1 MKTAPD
7 ADRVPPRALP
17 SVSASLMIWGVLAS
31 LMSAQKS
38 ENKPVRETT
47 VENPA
52 HTDLSQGR
60 HPSASEREW
69 AERTLAPSLDKA
81 PEKPIGAPTG
91 TNVDEH
97 GNARFSTIS
106 NAPIRRLYTEADLPE
121 DWSQDRYLGYPGQPP
136 YTRGIHAS
144 GYRGKLFTMRQ
155 FSGFASPEETNQR
168 YKYLLEHGG
177 SGLSVAFDLPTLMG
191 YDSDHPFSEG
201 EVGKCG
207 VAIDSL
213 EDMEILFNG
222 IDLEKITT
230 SMTINSPASVLWAMY
245 LVVAEKQGA
254 DWKKISGTIQND
266 ILKEYIA
273 QKEYIY
279 PPAPSMRLV
288 IDTFEFGSKFTPRF
302 NTISISGYHIREAGS
317 TALQEL
323 AFTIY
328 DGVEYV
334 EWARRRGLDVDE
346 FGPRLS
352 FFFNAHN
359 DFFEEIAK
367 YRAAR
372 KIWYRLMK
380 DRFGAKQARTWLMRF
395 HTQTAGVSLTAQ
407 QPMNNIARVAIQ
419 ALAAVLGGTQSL
431 HTDSYDEAL
440 ALPTAEAARIALR
453 TQQIIAYETGVAN
466 TIDPLGGSY
475 FVEKFT
481 LDMEK
486 GAFDY
491 FEKLDAMG
499 GMVKAIERG
508 YPQKEIAEASYQFQR
523 AAEAREKVI
532 VGANEFTIEEESPEI
547 LYIGENVAQAQ
558 TAKLKALR
566 ERRSNEE
573 VTKKL
578 EALKKAAAQEPQ
590 VKPDGTIS
598 EANTMPYII
607 EAVRAYATVGEICD
621 ALRSVY
627 GTYEETS
634 IT

>member
-1 MKTAPD
+1 MSSKKLSNGKQLKQ
-7 ADRVPPRALP
+7 RASDDVCAGRKP
-17 SVSASLMIWGVLAS
+17 SE
-31 LMSAQKS
+31 S
-38 ENKPVRETT
+38 E
-47 VENPA
+47 
-52 HTDLSQGR
+52 QQ
-60 HPSASEREW
+60 W
-69 AERTLAPSLDKA
+69 AEKTLEPLLEKS

-91 TNVDEH
+91 TNLEEN
-97 GNARFSTIS
+97 GSARYSTIS
-106 NAPIRRLYTEADLPE
+106 GVAIRRLYTPADLPE
-121 DWSQDRYLGYPGQPP
+121 DWSYDKYLGYPGQAPF
-136 YTRGIHAS
+136 TRGIHAS

-213 EDMEILFNG
+213 EDMEILFDG
-222 IDLEKITT
+222 IDVQNVTT

-302 NTISISGYHIREAGS
+302 NTVSISGYHIREAGS

-334 EWARRRGLDVDE
+334 DWALRRGLDVDD

-372 KIWYRLMK
+372 KIWYRLMTE
-380 DRFGAKQARTWLMRF
+380 RFKAKNQRTWLMRF

-407 QPMNNIARVAIQ
+407 QPMNNIARVALQ

-440 ALPTAEAARIALR
+440 ALPTEQAARIALR
-453 TQQIIAYETGVAN
+453 TQQIIAYETGVVN
-466 TIDPLGGSY
+466 TIDPLAGSY
-475 FVEKFT
+475 FVERQT
-481 LDMEK
+481 LDMEN

-491 FEKLDAMG
+491 FGKLDAMG

-532 VGANEFTIEEESPEI
+532 VGANEFTVEEESPQI
-547 LYIGENVAQAQ
+547 LYIGDEVALSQ
-558 TAKLKALR
+558 TEKLKRLR
-566 ERRSNEE
+566 ARRSNEE
-573 VTKKL
+573 VGRLL
-578 EALKKAAAQEPQ
+578 EALKKAAAQEPK
-590 VKPDGTIS
+590 VKSDGTIS
-598 EANTMPYII
+598 DANTMPYII
-607 EAVRAYATVGEICD
+607 EAVRAYATVGEICE
-621 ALRSVY
+621 ALREVY

-634 IT
+634 VT

>member
-1 MKTAPD
+1 MADKKTTPLPESPITEVSR
-7 ADRVPPRALP
+7 DRQP
-17 SVSASLMIWGVLAS
+17 SE
-31 LMSAQKS
+31 S
-38 ENKPVRETT
+38 EKR
-47 VENPA
+47 
-52 HTDLSQGR
+52 
-60 HPSASEREW
+60 W
-69 AERTLAPSLDKA
+69 AERTLLPTLEKS

-91 TNVDEH
+91 VNLDEH
-97 GNARFSTIS
+97 SRARFSTIS
-106 NAPIRRLYTEADLPE
+106 GVPVRRLYTRGDLPE
-121 DWSQDRYLGYPGQPP
+121 DWGYDQYLGYPGEPP
-136 YTRGIHAS
+136 FTRGIHAT

-191 YDSDHPFSEG
+191 YDSDHPASEG

-213 EDMEILFNG
+213 EDMEILFSG
-222 IDLEKITT
+222 IDLEKTT
-230 SMTINSPASVLWAMY
+230 VSMTINSPASVLWAMY

-273 QKEYIY
+273 QKEYIF

-288 IDTFEFGSKFTPRF
+288 VDTFEFGSKFTPRF

-323 AFTIY
+323 AFTLY

-372 KIWYRLMK
+372 KIWYRVMK
-380 DRFGAKQARTWLMRF
+380 ERFAAKNQRTWLMRF
-395 HTQTAGVSLTAQ
+395 HTQTAGVSLPAQ
-407 QPMNNIARVAIQ
+407 QPMNNIARVALQ

-431 HTDSYDEAL
+431 HTDAYDEAL
-440 ALPTAEAARIALR
+440 ALPTEDAARIALR
-453 TQQIIAYETGVAN
+453 TQQIIAYESGV
-466 TIDPLGGSY
+466 TQTVDPLGGSY
-475 FVEKFT
+475 FLENLT
-481 LDMEK
+481 LQMEK

-491 FEKLDAMG
+491 FGKLDALG

-508 YPQKEIAEASYQFQR
+508 YPQREIAEAAYNYQR
-523 AAEAREKVI
+523 AVEAKEKVI
-532 VGANEFTIEEESPEI
+532 VGVNDFVIEGESPKI
-547 LYIGENVAQAQ
+547 LYIDESVATQQ
-558 TAKLKALR
+558 SAKLKALR
-566 ERRSNEE
+566 ARRSSDD
-573 VTKKL
+573 VRRRL
-578 EALKKAAAQEPQ
+578 DALKKAAALEPQ
-590 VKPDGTIS
+590 SNGAIS
-598 EANTMPYII
+598 SANTMPYII
-607 EAVRAYATVGEICD
+607 EAVRAYATIGEICD
-621 ALRSVY
+621 ALREVY
-627 GTYEETS
+627 GTYTEVSVT
-634 IT
+634 

>member
-1 MKTAPD
+1 M
-7 ADRVPPRALP
+7 ADHLNKKKDQTGIAESP
-17 SVSASLMIWGVLAS
+17 VSEIF
-31 LMSAQKS
+31 
-38 ENKPVRETT
+38 E
-47 VENPA
+47 
-52 HTDLSQGR
+52 GR
-60 HPSASEREW
+60 HPEESEKSW
-69 AERTLAPSLDKA
+69 AETTLAKTLEKA

-91 TNVDEH
+91 VNLDES
-97 GNARFSTIS
+97 GNARFTTLSGV
-106 NAPIRRLYTEADLPE
+106 PIRRLYTQADLPE
-121 DWSQDRYLGYPGQPP
+121 DWSYEKYLGYPGEPP

-144 GYRGKLFTMRQ
+144 GYRGKLWTMRQ
-155 FSGFASPEETNQR
+155 FSGFASPEETNER
-168 YKYLLEHGG
+168 YKYLLAHGG
-177 SGLSVAFDLPTLMG
+177 GGLSVAFDLPTLMG
-191 YDSDHPFSEG
+191 YDSDHAASEG

-222 IDLEKITT
+222 IDLEKTT
-230 SMTINSPASVLWAMY
+230 VSMTINSPASVLWAMY

-288 IDTFEFGSKFTPRF
+288 IDTFEFGSRFTPRF

-352 FFFNAHN
+352 FFFNSHS

-367 YRAAR
+367 FRASR

-380 DRFGAKQARTWLMRF
+380 DRFGARQERTRLMRF

-440 ALPTAEAARIALR
+440 ALPTADAARIALR
-453 TQQIIAYETGVAN
+453 TQQIIAYESGVAQ
-466 TIDPLGGSY
+466 TVDPLAGSY

-491 FEKLDAMG
+491 FDRLDSMG
-499 GMVKAIERG
+499 GMVKAIENG
-508 YPQKEIAEASYQFQR
+508 FPQKEIAEASYQYQR
-523 AAEAREKVI
+523 AVEAKEKII
-532 VGANEFTIEEESPEI
+532 VGVNDFAIEETQPEI
-547 LYIGENVAQAQ
+547 LYIDDSVGRHQSE
-558 TAKLKALR
+558 KLKALR
-566 ERRSNEE
+566 ARRNNDE
-573 VTKKL
+573 VRRTL
-578 EALKKAAAQEPQ
+578 DALKRAAAQEP
-590 VKPDGTIS
+590 VVHSDGRIS
-598 EANTMPYII
+598 DANTMPFII
-607 EAVRAYATVGEICD
+607 DCVRAYATVGEICD
-621 ALRSVY
+621 ALREVY
-627 GTYEETS
+627 GTYEEVS

>member
-1 MKTAPD
+1 MPK
-7 ADRVPPRALP
+7 
-17 SVSASLMIWGVLAS
+17 
-31 LMSAQKS
+31 
-38 ENKPVRETT
+38 KPQVA
-47 VENPA
+47 ENPI
-52 HTDLSQGR
+52 TELLENR
-60 HPSASEREW
+60 HPTDAEKIW
-69 AERTLAPSLDKA
+69 AEKTLAPTLEKA
-81 PEKPIGAPTG
+81 PERPIGAASG
-91 TNVDEH
+91 VNLDGH
-97 GNARFSTIS
+97 GNARFTTIS
-106 NAPIRRLYTEADLPE
+106 GVPIRRLYTQADLPG
-121 DWSQDRYLGYPGQPP
+121 DWSEESYLGYPGEPP
-136 YTRGIHAS
+136 FTRGIHAT
-144 GYRGKLFTMRQ
+144 GYRGKLYTMRQ
-155 FSGFASPEETNQR
+155 FSGFASPEETNRR

-191 YDSDHPFSEG
+191 YDSDHAASEG

-222 IDLEKITT
+222 IDLEKTT
-230 SMTINSPASVLWAMY
+230 VSMTINSPASVLWAMY

-323 AFTIY
+323 AFTLY

-334 EWARRRGLDVDE
+334 EWAHRRGLEVDE

-372 KIWYRLMK
+372 KIWYRVMK
-380 DRFGAKQARTWLMRF
+380 DRFGAKNQRTWLMRF
-395 HTQTAGVSLTAQ
+395 HTQTAGVSLPAQ
-407 QPMNNIARVAIQ
+407 QPMNNIARVALQ

-440 ALPTAEAARIALR
+440 ALPTEEAARIALR
-453 TQQIIAYETGVAN
+453 TQQIIAYESGV
-466 TIDPLGGSY
+466 TQTVDPLGGSY
-475 FVEKFT
+475 FLENLT
-481 LDMEK
+481 LQMEN

-491 FEKLDAMG
+491 FGKLDAMG

-508 YPQKEIAEASYQFQR
+508 YPQKEIAESSYQYQR
-523 AAEAREKVI
+523 AVEAKEKII
-532 VGANEFTIEEESPEI
+532 VGVNEFAIEEEPPQI
-547 LYIGENVAQAQ
+547 LYIDETVAHQQA
-558 TAKLKALR
+558 AKLKALR
-566 ERRSNEE
+566 GRRSNDS
-573 VTKKL
+573 VRNAL
-578 EALKKAAAQEPQ
+578 DALKKAAAQDP
-590 VKPDGTIS
+590 KAGPNGNAS
-598 EANTMPYII
+598 SANTMPYILD
-607 EAVRAYATVGEICD
+607 AVRAYATVGEICE
-621 ALRSVY
+621 ALRQVY
-627 GTYEETS
+627 GTYTEVS

>member
-1 MKTAPD
+1 MTDQAKKNRNKDQSTI
-7 ADRVPPRALP
+7 AD
-17 SVSASLMIWGVLAS
+17 S
-31 LMSAQKS
+31 
-38 ENKPVRETT
+38 PV
-47 VENPA
+47 
-52 HTDLSQGR
+52 TDVFQDR
-60 HPSASEREW
+60 HPSESERRW
-69 AERTLAPSLDKA
+69 AEKTLAPTLEKS
-81 PEKPIGAPTG
+81 PEKPIGAPSG
-91 TNVDEH
+91 VNLDEN
-97 GNARFSTIS
+97 GNARFTTVSGM
-106 NAPIRRLYTEADLPE
+106 PIRRLYTQADLPQ
-121 DWSQDRYLGYPGQPP
+121 DWNYDEYLNYPGQPP

-144 GYRGKLFTMRQ
+144 GYRGRLWTMRQ
-155 FSGFASPEETNQR
+155 FSGFASPEETNER
-168 YKYLLEHGG
+168 YKYLLAHGG
-177 SGLSVAFDLPTLMG
+177 GGLSVAFDLPTLMG
-191 YDSDHPFSEG
+191 YDSDHAASEG

-213 EDMEILFNG
+213 EDMEILFSG
-222 IDLEKITT
+222 IDLEKTT
-230 SMTINSPASVLWAMY
+230 VSMTINSPASVLWAMY

-254 DWKKISGTIQND
+254 DWEKISGTIQND

-352 FFFNAHN
+352 FFFNSHN

-367 YRAAR
+367 FRASR

-380 DRFGAKQARTWLMRF
+380 DRFGAKQQRTRLMRF

-407 QPMNNIARVAIQ
+407 QPMNNIARVALQ

-440 ALPTAEAARIALR
+440 ALPTQDAARIALR
-453 TQQIIAYETGVAN
+453 TQQIIAYESGVAQ
-466 TIDPLGGSY
+466 TVDPLGGSY
-475 FVEKFT
+475 FVEKLT

-491 FEKLDAMG
+491 FGKLDAMG
-499 GMVKAIERG
+499 GMVKAIEHG
-508 YPQKEIAEASYQFQR
+508 YPQKEIAEASYQYQR
-523 AAEAREKVI
+523 AVEAREKII
-532 VGANEFTIEEESPEI
+532 VGANDFVIEEEPPEI
-547 LYIGENVAQAQ
+547 LYIDETVAQRQ
-558 TAKLKALR
+558 TEKLKKLR
-566 ERRSNEE
+566 ARRDNNE
-573 VTKKL
+573 VRRRL
-578 EALKKAAAQEPQ
+578 DALKQAAAQEPL
-590 VKPDGTIS
+590 VPKDGKIS
-598 EANTMPYII
+598 QANTMPYII
-607 EAVRAYATVGEICD
+607 DCVRAYATVGEICQ
-621 ALRSVY
+621 ALREVY
-627 GTYEETS
+627 GTYEEVS

>member
-1 MKTAPD
+1 MAKKQSTKPGDALTEFPIPD
-7 ADRVPPRALP
+7 V
-17 SVSASLMIWGVLAS
+17 
-31 LMSAQKS
+31 S
-38 ENKPVRETT
+38 EN
-47 VENPA
+47 
-52 HTDLSQGR
+52 R
-60 HPSASEREW
+60 HPSDSEKLWSEK
-69 AERTLAPSLDKA
+69 TLLPAIEKS

-91 TNVDEH
+91 TNLDDH
-97 GNARFSTIS
+97 GRARFTSIS
-106 NAPIRRLYTEADLPE
+106 GVPVRRLYTQADLPE
-121 DWSQDRYLGYPGQPP
+121 DWDYEKYLGYPGQAPF
-136 YTRGIHAS
+136 TRGIHAT

-191 YDSDHPFSEG
+191 YDSDHPASEG

-213 EDMEILFNG
+213 EDMEILFSG
-222 IDLEKITT
+222 IDLEKTT
-230 SMTINSPASVLWAMY
+230 VSMTINSPASILWAMY

-254 DWKKISGTIQND
+254 DWNKISGTIQND

-323 AFTIY
+323 AFTLY

-334 EWARRRGLDVDE
+334 EWAQRRGLHVDD
-346 FGPRLS
+346 FGSRLS

-372 KIWYRLMK
+372 KIWYRVMK
-380 DRFGAKQARTWLMRF
+380 HRFNASSQRTWLMRF
-395 HTQTAGVSLTAQ
+395 HTQTAGVSLPAQ

-419 ALAAVLGGTQSL
+419 ALAAVMGGTQSL
-431 HTDSYDEAL
+431 HTDAYDEAL
-440 ALPTAEAARIALR
+440 ALPTEEAARIALR
-453 TQQIIAYETGVAN
+453 TQQIIAYESGAPQTV
-466 TIDPLGGSY
+466 DPLGGSY
-475 FVEKFT
+475 FLENLT
-481 LDMEK
+481 LKMEE

-491 FEKLDAMG
+491 FGKLDAMG

-508 YPQKEIAEASYQFQR
+508 YPQKEIAEASYQYQR
-523 AAEAREKVI
+523 AVEAREKII
-532 VGANEFTIEEESPEI
+532 VGVNDFVIEEESPKT
-547 LYIGENVAQAQ
+547 LYIDESVGQHQ
-558 TAKLKALR
+558 SAKLKKLR
-566 ERRSNEE
+566 AARSNQE
-573 VTKKL
+573 VQRRL
-578 EALKKAAAQEPQ
+578 GELKRAAAQEPRAESA
-590 VKPDGTIS
+590 GNIS
-598 EANTMPYII
+598 SANTMPYIVD
-607 EAVRAYATVGEICD
+607 AVRAYATVGEICE
-621 ALRSVY
+621 ALRQVY
-627 GTYEETS
+627 GTYTEVSVT
-634 IT
+634 

>member
-1 MKTAPD
+1 MSSKKLNNGKQLKQ
-7 ADRVPPRALP
+7 RAIDDVFEGRKP
-17 SVSASLMIWGVLAS
+17 SE
-31 LMSAQKS
+31 S
-38 ENKPVRETT
+38 EK
-47 VENPA
+47 
-52 HTDLSQGR
+52 Q
-60 HPSASEREW
+60 W
-69 AERTLAPSLDKA
+69 AEKTLEPLLEKS

-91 TNVDEH
+91 TNLDEN
-97 GNARFSTIS
+97 GNARYSTIS
-106 NAPIRRLYTEADLPE
+106 NVPIRRLYTPADLPE
-121 DWSQDRYLGYPGQPP
+121 DWSYDKHLGYPGQAPF
-136 YTRGIHAS
+136 TRGIHAS

-155 FSGFASPEETNQR
+155 FSGFASPEETNKR

-213 EDMEILFNG
+213 EDMEILFDG
-222 IDLEKITT
+222 IDLQNVTT

-254 DWKKISGTIQND
+254 DWKKVSGTIQND

-279 PPAPSMRLV
+279 PPEPSMRLV

-302 NTISISGYHIREAGS
+302 NTVSISGYHIREAGS

-334 EWARRRGLDVDE
+334 EWALRRGLDVDD

-372 KIWYRLMK
+372 KVWYRLMT
-380 DRFGAKQARTWLMRF
+380 DRFKAKNQRTWLMRF

-407 QPMNNIARVAIQ
+407 QPMNNVARVALQ

-440 ALPTAEAARIALR
+440 ALPTEQAARIALR
-453 TQQIIAYETGVAN
+453 TQQIIAYETGVVN
-466 TIDPLGGSY
+466 TIDPLAGSY
-475 FVEKFT
+475 FVERQT
-481 LDMEK
+481 LDMEN

-491 FEKLDAMG
+491 FGKLDAMG

-532 VGANEFTIEEESPEI
+532 VGANDFTVEEPSPQI
-547 LYIGENVAQAQ
+547 LYIGDEVAQAQ
-558 TAKLKALR
+558 TEKLKSLR
-566 ERRSNEE
+566 ARRSNEE
-573 VTKKL
+573 VGRRL
-578 EALKKAAAQEPQ
+578 EALKKAAAQEPR
-590 VKPDGTIS
+590 VKSDGTIS
-598 EANTMPYII
+598 DANTMPFII
-607 EAVRAYATVGEICD
+607 EAVRAYATVGEICE
-621 ALRSVY
+621 ALRDVY

-634 IT
+634 VT